1 MLLNSLWLAK
11 LYAISANSV
20 ASLFKALSV
29 FIALKTDPT
38 WDGSE
43 SGVGNREKIVTCRVA
58 ITISHGSFRSIEV
71 DLISAQTNNSSFSP
85 TP

>member
-29 FIALKTDPT
+29 FIALKSDPT
-38 WDGSE
+38 WDGSG
-43 SGVGNREKIVTCRVA
+43 SGVGKREKIVTFRVE
-58 ITISHGSFRSIEV
+58 ITISHGRFRSIEV
-71 DLISAQTNNSSFSP
+71 DLILAQTNNSSFSA